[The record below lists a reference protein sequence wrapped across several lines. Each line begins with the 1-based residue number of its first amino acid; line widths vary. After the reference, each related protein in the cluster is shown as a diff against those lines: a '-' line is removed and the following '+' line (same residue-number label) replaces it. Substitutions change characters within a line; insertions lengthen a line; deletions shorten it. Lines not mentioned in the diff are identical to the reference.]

1 MLFYLVC
8 SHFICDYPL
17 QSSYMAIGKNPKSR
31 NEGPAWFWIMAA
43 HCFTHG
49 AGVALATGSVWLGV
63 AEVVA
68 HFCID
73 TGKCLGWYD
82 LNFDQI
88 MHLVCK
94 VAWWLMALAFLDNPL
109 ARL

>member
-17 QSSYMAIGKNPKSR
+17 QSAWMAENKSPLI
-31 NEGPAWFWIMAA
+31 NKDWHWPMMA

-49 AGVALATGSVWLGV
+49 AGVALATGNVWLGL
-63 AEVVA
+63 AEVWF
-68 HFCID
+68 HFGID
-73 TGKCLGWYD
+73 TGKCLGWHGI
-82 LNFDQI
+82 NFDQI
-88 MHLVCK
+88 AHLTCK